1 MENNTIKILANA
13 VTCKVDTE
21 DRNVKLEVNR
31 CLTYFVDGYEQSTA
45 FKMHTWDGTASF
57 FNFAKGTFPAGF
69 MYYVGACLKR
79 KGYDVQFYKK
89 PLPKP
94 LGKLRPKIGNY
105 EYDPRY
111 EYQYTVTEKLLKHG
125 QIICRAAT
133 GAGKSL
139 IALIAFAT
147 INRPTLFL
155 TTRSIL
161 MYQMKENVEN
171 NLGIDVAVIGDGN
184 LGFENSDGSKSL
196 KKFTV
201 ATVQTIHSYIKE
213 PNPTDSAYEFTA
225 QRKRQE
231 FMKSILEKFEFVIL
245 EEAHESSASG
255 WFELLKYCKNAYY
268 RLALTGTPFMKES
281 EEMNMRLM
289 ASSGPV
295 AITVTEKQLIDCGIL
310 ATPYF
315 KFVHLTKKPAT
326 MSMKTSWQPAY
337 RIGIVENEERNQA
350 IIYEARRAVSHGLT
364 VMILFKQIAHG
375 KTLKE
380 MLDDARIPNEL
391 IVGADDQAERK
402 RAINKLKD
410 GKIKVLLGSTILDVG
425 VDVPAVGMVIIA
437 SAGKAEVALRQR
449 IGRGLRAKKNQAN
462 ICFVVDF
469 DDPFNKYLKNHAQQR
484 KAIIQHTDGFKEHI
498 VEDFDYN
505 LLKEKLC

>member
-1 MENNTIKILANA
+1 MSSKNKTIKIVTNA
-13 VTCKVDTE
+13 VTAKLIDADKE
-21 DRNVKLEVNR
+21 AMLEVNR
-31 CLTYFVDGYEQSTA
+31 CLTYMVDGYEQTTSY
-45 FKMHTWDGTASF
+45 KLHKWDGTASF
-57 FNFAKGTFPAGF
+57 FNFSKATFPAGF
-69 MYYVGACLKR
+69 FYFVAANLR
-79 KGYDVQFYKK
+79 QAGYEVQLYKK
-89 PLPKP
+89 ALPKP
-94 LGKLRPKIGNY
+94 LGKMRPKIGNY

-111 EYQYTVTEKLLKHG
+111 EYQYTVTDKLLKHG

-133 GAGKSL
+133 GAGKTNV
-139 IALIAFAT
+139 AMIAFAT

-161 MYQMKENVEN
+161 MYQMKENVEK

-184 LGFENSDGSKSL
+184 FGFENADGSKVL
-196 KKFTV
+196 KRFTV
-201 ATVQTIHSYIKE
+201 ATVQTIHSYLKE
-213 PNPTDSAYEFTA
+213 PTPMDSPLEVAT
-225 QRKRQE
+225 QRKRQV
-231 FMKSILEKFEFVIL
+231 FMKNILERFEFVIL

-255 WFELLKYCKNAYY
+255 WFELLKNCTNAYY

-281 EEMNMRLM
+281 QEMNMRLM

-315 KFVHLTKKPAT
+315 KFVHLQQKPK
-326 MSMKTSWQPAY
+326 MLNPKTSWQPAY

-350 IIYEARRAVSHGLT
+350 IIYEARRAISHGLT

-375 KTLKE
+375 KVLKQK
-380 MLDDARIPNEL
+380 LDAFGISNEL
-391 IVGADDQAERK
+391 LIGADDQAERK
-402 RAINKLKD
+402 RAINLLKE

-425 VDVPAVGMVIIA
+425 VDVPAVGMVILA
-437 SAGKAEVALRQR
+437 SAGKAEIALRQR

-484 KAIIQHTDGFKEHI
+484 KAIIQHTEGFKEHI
-498 VEDFDYN
+498 VEDFDYS
-505 LLKEKLC
+505 LLK